1 MTFTPTRERGGFISW
16 AFPVPHALSM
26 PATGLDIS
34 DHSVKYLRFREGRQ
48 GREVDVF
55 GEVAL
60 PPGAV
65 VAGDIKDQASVA
77 GALLQLAAQTGTH
90 AVRAALSERKGYL
103 FQTAVPKGALGSL
116 SSVIEFQLE
125 EHVPIA
131 AAESIFDVEVIGERG
146 GELLVNV
153 TVFPRRAAEGLA
165 ETLQSAGLLPLS
177 FEMEPQ
183 ALARAI
189 VPPSDTGT
197 YMIVDFGETKTGLS
211 VAQSGVIRFTSSIE
225 VAGSVLTNAIMKHFS
240 VDRREAT
247 RIKNEYGLTRG
258 TEKREFYDLL
268 MSTSA
273 ALRDEINRH
282 YIYWHTHE
290 VEGHTHDTH
299 DDPDSDENAT
309 GDSRIEKIYLVGG
322 NANIR
327 GLAEYLSISM
337 RADVVV
343 PSVWRNAFS
352 LDRHIPPIDARDSLR
367 YATAIGL
374 ALRTNISP

>member
-1 MTFTPTRERGGFISW
+1 MS
-16 AFPVPHALSM
+16 
-26 PATGLDIS
+26 ATGLDIS
-34 DHSVKYLRFREGRQ
+34 DHSVKYLRFREGRH
-48 GREVDVF
+48 GREVDTF

-65 VAGDIKDQASVA
+65 VAGDIKDQASVS
-77 GALLQLAAQTGTH
+77 GALARFARETGTH
-90 AVRAALSERKGYL
+90 TVRAALSERKGYL
-103 FQTAVPKGALGSL
+103 FQTVVPKGALGSL

-131 AAESIFDVEVIGERG
+131 AAESLFDVEVIGERAA
-146 GELLVNV
+146 ELLVNV

-165 ETLQSAGLLPLS
+165 EALESAGLLPLS

-189 VPPSDTGT
+189 VPPGDRGT

-211 VAQSGVIRFTSSIE
+211 VASGGVIRFTSSIE
-225 VAGSVLTNAIMKHFS
+225 VAGSVLTNAIMKHFT
-240 VDRREAT
+240 VDRPEAT

-258 TEKREFYDLL
+258 AEKREFYDLL

-290 VEGHTHDTH
+290 IEGHRHEGH
-299 DDPDSDENAT
+299 DDPDSHEGAVHIAT

-337 RADVVV
+337 QADVVV

-352 LDRHIPPIDARDSLR
+352 LDRHIPPIDARNSLR

-374 ALRTNISP
+374 ALRTDISP